1 MCYDGHSLIYIQL
14 YAIVNGTCAI
24 TSKIKN
30 LEFMQ
35 NRNGNKL
42 AYIHSKVGLQVRMVI
57 LARPVGTRSDP
68 TLMGRVLPGP
78 IKNRVEYGFFF

>member
-1 MCYDGHSLIYIQL
+1 
-14 YAIVNGTCAI
+14 
-24 TSKIKN
+24 
-30 LEFMQ
+30 MQ
-35 NRNGNKL
+35 NRNGNEL

-78 IKNRVEYGFFF
+78 IKNRVGYGF